1 MDWNEIVLR
10 LKKSIAYLK
19 GEQII
24 TKQQDIAEKMGYN
37 KGSVSQ
43 ALNNRNGYLT
53 VDFIEKFSEV
63 FNINKNYI
71 LKGFGEIPR
80 TKNYE
85 DQLELNINDLI
96 VNEPSEIFK
105 TKAGSVY
112 TENVDGSYTITVPLV
127 PFDAYASYVNTYN
140 DEVVLLKDWEKVSF
154 NVDKIGLGKYLGFKT
169 KGDSMNGGSL
179 YDTPDKTLLLAR
191 EIGRQHWMDGFRCSD
206 YGFILITKNNMMHKD
221 IIGMDKEKGTIIC
234 HSRNKSPE
242 YSDFDLNLND
252 VYQIFRVIKRTF

>member
-1 MDWNEIVLR
+1 LKGLDLKVLR
-10 LKKSIAYLK
+10 EKSNLTQEELGK
-19 GEQII
+19 RLGKSKRTVI
-24 TKQQDIAEKMGYN
+24 TWEK
-37 KGSVSQ
+37 SEELSQ
-43 ALNNRNGYLT
+43 SQVNQVNSIFL
-53 VDFIEKFSEV
+53 ESEEISQYK
-63 FNINKNYI
+63 INS
-71 LKGFGEIPR
+71 
-80 TKNYE
+80 
-85 DQLELNINDLI
+85 NDLI
-96 VNEPSEIFK
+96 VNESSEIFK

-112 TENVDGSYTITVPLV
+112 TENADGSYTITVPLV

-191 EIGRQHWMDGFRCSD
+191 EIGRQHWVDGFRYSD

-221 IIGMDKEKGTIIC
+221 IIGMDKEKGTVIC